1 MEHMLRTGRMD
12 RSARVS
18 LVAAA
23 CLGTSALVFGQST
36 TRVST
41 SPVNTQGNYHNFLGA
56 ASADGRYVAF
66 QSLSSNL
73 TLTDTNFHLPDILV
87 KDRTTGNTTM
97 ASVSSGGMQGDSGS
111 MAPSISADGRYV
123 AFESL
128 ASNLVAGDT
137 NGAWDVFVRDQV
149 AGSTV
154 RVSVGPA
161 GLESNGASRHAS
173 ISADGRYVAFESEAT
188 NLAAGDTNAVAD
200 VFVHDL
206 QTGTTVRASV
216 DSSGS
221 QGDAASSWPALS
233 GDGRIVAFDSIAS
246 NLVTGDTNGVA
257 DVFVRDLQSGLTTR
271 VSVDSAGA
279 QGDLYSDD
287 PSISADGRVV
297 VFESDATNLVAGDGN
312 GVTDVFAHDRSSGVT
327 TRVSVSS
334 LGVEGNS
341 ISLAQGTHMVSSDG
355 RFVAFDSVASNLV
368 TGDTNG
374 GSDCFVRD
382 VLAGTTVRV
391 SVTTTGTQAG
401 GGSRSPWITP
411 DGRFV
416 VFESSASN
424 LVTGDTNLMYDVFLR
439 DRGAEP
445 AVPFCFGDGTGL
457 ACPCANSGAPGRGCA
472 NSIDASGARLAA
484 TGTARV
490 SADTFVLLGSGMPNS
505 TALYFQGTSQLNGG
519 TGAMFGDGLRCAGGT
534 VIRLGTRLNAG
545 GASRYPDA
553 GDVAI
558 SVRGLVAGG
567 DARTYQIWYRNAA
580 AFCTTSTFNL
590 SNGLGVTWIP

>member
-1 MEHMLRTGRMD
+1 
-12 RSARVS
+12 
-18 LVAAA
+18 
-23 CLGTSALVFGQST
+23 
-36 TRVST
+36 
-41 SPVNTQGNYHNFLGA
+41 
-56 ASADGRYVAF
+56 
-66 QSLSSNL
+66 
-73 TLTDTNFHLPDILV
+73 
-87 KDRTTGNTTM
+87 
-97 ASVSSGGMQGDSGS
+97 
-111 MAPSISADGRYV
+111 
-123 AFESL
+123 
-128 ASNLVAGDT
+128 
-137 NGAWDVFVRDQV
+137 
-149 AGSTV
+149 
-154 RVSVGPA
+154 
-161 GLESNGASRHAS
+161 
-173 ISADGRYVAFESEAT
+173 
-188 NLAAGDTNAVAD
+188 
-200 VFVHDL
+200 
-206 QTGTTVRASV
+206 
-216 DSSGS
+216 
-221 QGDAASSWPALS
+221 
-233 GDGRIVAFDSIAS
+233 
-246 NLVTGDTNGVA
+246 
-257 DVFVRDLQSGLTTR
+257 
-271 VSVDSAGA
+271 
-279 QGDLYSDD
+279 
-287 PSISADGRVV
+287 
-297 VFESDATNLVAGDGN
+297 
-312 GVTDVFAHDRSSGVT
+312 
-327 TRVSVSS
+327 
-334 LGVEGNS
+334 
-341 ISLAQGTHMVSSDG
+341 MVSSDG

-445 AVPFCFGDGTGL
+445 AVPFCFGDGSGL
-457 ACPCANSGAPGRGCA
+457 ACPCANAGAPGRGCA

-490 SADTFVLLGSGMPNS
+490 VGRHVRSARRRGMPNS

-519 TGAMFGDGLRCAGGT
+519 AGAIVRRRAALRRRYGDPSRDEGSTPAALRA
-534 VIRLGTRLNAG
+534 IRT
-545 GASRYPDA
+545 P